1 MLSGRYPNHISNA
14 QAPTC
19 SNYLPL
25 EFTLLSQKLAQ
36 AKYSSH
42 FVGKGHLGWNTDD
55 HLLINRGFDSHVGYL
70 GGAETYSHGGG
81 DADPGKGRHDFWSDG
96 ERGRPQATSLTGLR
110 FHTERRCV
118 SVPARH
124 VVPESVLADKTEGL
138 TGQAAAE
145 ALKDHVMKHGTV
157 RPNADIPFEKRRLLS
172 EARP

>member
-96 ERGRPQATSLTGLR
+96 ERGRPQAMSMPLTA
-110 FHTERRCV
+110 F
-118 SVPARH
+118 
-124 VVPESVLADKTEGL
+124 
-138 TGQAAAE
+138 
-145 ALKDHVMKHGTV
+145 
-157 RPNADIPFEKRRLLS
+157 
-172 EARP
+172 

>member
-96 ERGRPQATSLTGLR
+96 ERGRPQAMSMPLTGLR
-110 FHTERRCV
+110 FHTD
-118 SVPARH
+118 SA
-124 VVPESVLADKTEGL
+124 VLQTSSATAPPRG
-138 TGQAAAE
+138 A
-145 ALKDHVMKHGTV
+145 
-157 RPNADIPFEKRRLLS
+157 PC
-172 EARP
+172 